1 MIFELQCADGVG
13 DTLNGVLDRVGEI
26 VHRID
31 APLVSGIVML
41 RMGYTVDD
49 RVSHV
54 DVRGGHVDLSPEHL
68 LAVRVLAFA
77 HLFKELQ
84 VFFDAPV
91 AIWGLFA
98 RLGQGP
104 SVGPD
109 LVGAEVADEG
119 QPLLDQSHGAL
130 VHLIEIVRR
139 PKPVLPLKAQPSYIF
154 FDGVHILHVFLDR
167 VGIVIPQITSAVVLL
182 RCHEV
187 QADGLGVTNMQV
199 AVRLRRES
207 RQNLVSVLAVFQI
220 LVNNIVDKIC
230 HLDHFSH
237 FVTPCFLLLF
247 LSSVLQ
253 KQEWNS

>member
-1 MIFELQCADGVG
+1 M
-13 DTLNGVLDRVGEI
+13 
-26 VHRID
+26 
-31 APLVSGIVML
+31 ML
-41 RMGYTVDD
+41 RMGDTVDD
-49 RVSHV
+49 RISHV
-54 DVRGGHVDLSPEHL
+54 DVRGCHVDLGPEHL
-68 LAVRVLAFA
+68 LAVCVLAFA
-77 HLFKELQ
+77 HLLKELQ
-84 VFFDAPV
+84 VLFDAPV
-91 AIWGLFA
+91 PIRRFLT
-98 RLGQGP
+98 RLSQGP

-109 LVGAEVADEG
+109 LVGAEVADES

-139 PKPVLPLKAQPSYIF
+139 PKPVLPLEAQPSDIF

-167 VGIVIPQITSAVVLL
+167 VGVVIPQVASAVVLL

-187 QADGLGVTNMQV
+187 QADGLGVTNVQV

-207 RQNLVSVLAVFQI
+207 CQHLVSVLAVFQI
-220 LVNNIVDKIC
+220 LVNDIVDKIC